1 MSAHARL
8 KNGFTED
15 EKFHNLMSWLINL
28 LVILVSLSMLLWSIM
43 IVIVRFLFVV
53 EISVCFVL
61 LYIARWP
68 SAGKDSLLNCPLV
81 SCYTWCYPFSFGI
94 WVGCIDPWSL
104 LFHLSQL
111 IRKCVLCHMHPRSLN
126 SAFVVRCLDSIIPTL
141 AISKVSSL

>member
-61 LYIARWP
+61 LYIAR
-68 SAGKDSLLNCPLV
+68 
-81 SCYTWCYPFSFGI
+81 
-94 WVGCIDPWSL
+94 
-104 LFHLSQL
+104 
-111 IRKCVLCHMHPRSLN
+111 
-126 SAFVVRCLDSIIPTL
+126 
-141 AISKVSSL
+141 